1 MNKAETLPPDE
12 SVRLIKL
19 AFVIDQFRELDPAFP
34 VSYIAALLAVAREP
48 GLTGTEYAARL
59 GQEQA
64 PMSRMLLELGQKS
77 RHGGPGRGWLY
88 SVPDPVDLR
97 RKHIYL
103 TPAGRALVDEILDAL
118 R

>member
-1 MNKAETLPPDE
+1 MSKELPPPDE
-12 SVRLIKL
+12 AVRLMKL
-19 AFVIDQFRELDPAFP
+19 ASVIDHFREVDPAFP

-48 GLTGTEYAARL
+48 GLSGTEYAKQL
-59 GQEQA
+59 GHEQA

-88 SVPDPVDLR
+88 SVTDSLDLR

-103 TPAGRALVDEILDAL
+103 TDEGKEIVRKVVEAL